1 MPSQFIAVDWGRR
14 TRRIYTIAADGH
26 VLDQRR
32 DGQGT
37 LATADFPAA
46 VAALQGMAEG
56 GPLLLAGSVASATGW
71 MAVPH
76 ALAPAGLGA
85 LAGAIAQPQT
95 GVFLSPGVMLD
106 DPVRPDVMRGAE
118 VSLLGALA
126 LGHGDRL
133 YCVPGRHSKWVEIE
147 DGRIARWRTIM
158 TGGLLAALAQ
168 ESALSGVLAAAGD
181 DAEAFV
187 AGVDH
192 ALDQPDLGADL
203 FGAHVRVVTGR
214 MTPNAAAARVRG
226 LLIGADVR
234 IGLGRSRADVVPIVG
249 DAARCADYVVALA
262 RAGRE
267 SLVIDGDAAFAAG
280 AHALMTRLGVFD

>member
-1 MPSQFIAVDWGRR
+1 MPKQFIAVDWGRR
-14 TRRIYTIAADGH
+14 TRRLYTISADGR
-26 VLDQRR
+26 VLDKRR
-32 DGQGT
+32 DGHGT
-37 LATADFPAA
+37 QAGGDFPTAI
-46 VAALQGMAEG
+46 AALQAAAEG
-56 GPLLLAGSVASATGW
+56 GPLLLAGSIASATGW
-71 MAVPH
+71 KAVPH

-85 LAGAIAQPQT
+85 IAGAIAQPQT
-95 GVFLSPGVMLD
+95 GVFLSPGVMFD
-106 DPVRPDVMRGAE
+106 DAVRPDVMRGAE
-118 VSLLGALA
+118 VPLLGALA
-126 LGHGDRL
+126 LRHGNGL

-147 DGRIARWRTIM
+147 DGRIERWRTIM

-168 ESALSGVLAAAGD
+168 DSALAGVLAAPGD
-181 DAEAFV
+181 DAEAFI

-234 IGLGRSRADVVPIVG
+234 IGLGRSRADVVPLIG
-249 DAARCADYVVALA
+249 DAARCADYVVALE

-267 SLVIDGDAAFAAG
+267 SLIIDGDAAFAAG
-280 AHALMTRLGVFD
+280 AHALMTRLGAFD